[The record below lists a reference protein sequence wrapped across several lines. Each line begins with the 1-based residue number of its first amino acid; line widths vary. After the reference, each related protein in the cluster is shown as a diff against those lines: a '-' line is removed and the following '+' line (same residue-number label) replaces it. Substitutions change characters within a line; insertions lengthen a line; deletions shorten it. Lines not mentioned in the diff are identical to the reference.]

1 MGHILKSLAWMEL
14 PRAGVEVEERK
25 GLRAES
31 WALRGMGKGQWVKQ
45 EEN

>member
-1 MGHILKSLAWMEL
+1 MEL

-31 WALRGMGKGQWVKQ
+31 WALRGMGKGQGVKQ